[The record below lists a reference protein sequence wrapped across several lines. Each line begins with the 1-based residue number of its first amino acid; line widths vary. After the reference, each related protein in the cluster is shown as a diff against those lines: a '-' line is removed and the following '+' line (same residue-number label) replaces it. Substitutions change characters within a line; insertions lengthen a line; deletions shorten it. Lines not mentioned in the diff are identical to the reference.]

1 MRNWTPLESKQR
13 LFASVCRPAL
23 TYRHAE
29 LSVMKNWEVMH
40 LNHATSGQ
48 WRVTFL
54 AALYPRNAD
63 GKIRYDSRFTNVLI
77 QAEDWFE
84 GNKALFSCPAQL
96 PSAPARPDPPIVGKV
111 THHSIELYWDHAQA
125 WTDGGAGTPA
135 TEEDKN
141 KGFATIYVGYAK
153 TYTIEGLDPL
163 TQYRYRLRAVN
174 DEEASGFSPAITVS
188 TTREP
193 LTSEHLHKAVNNNDV
208 QAVIQILEAGETT
221 EHISP
226 SEDGETKWCRFR
238 RDVGVDV
245 PDKYGLTAL
254 MSASQ
259 RGFSGIIDVLMKCGA
274 SVQEKNS
281 SGKNCLMLACFAGHL
296 EIVKQLRGYGCDWET
311 RDLGGCTA
319 MHWACDGGHGQVVD
333 WMIQDGAE
341 VDVKDYKSGWTPLFR
356 VAALN
361 GDPQIAQLLI
371 QAGADVNRKDKD
383 GKTPL
388 MIAALNGHKKLVQL
402 LVESGADFKVK
413 NEFGSRAVEM
423 AHTFDRRPVVKY
435 LEELQ
440 ESDEE
445 KRKQRLQQLMT
456 ILPDSTEAINKAYL
470 RNSIAT
476 VSDMDSKVRVQK
488 PNPLKTANA
497 LSTLLFWWMNPLFK
511 VGYKRKLEEDDM
523 FNVLHED
530 SSCKLRTDLERAWNV
545 EKSDYS
551 KPRLLRALGRCYG
564 KGWILLGIPLV
575 IEETM
580 KVAQPLLMSRLI
592 LYFSPGSHA
601 LRLSNAALLKTTT
614 GQIVNLMSNDVNR
627 FDLGFQ
633 FIHYLWIGPVQAIV
647 ISAILWG
654 ELGPSCLAGL
664 GFMLFLFPVQS
675 AMGKLFSK
683 FRSQTADRTDER
695 VRTMSEII
703 SAMRVIKMYTWE
715 EPFGTLVKKQRRR
728 EVQKIA
734 KAVTSQGL
742 NLAFSYISVRVISL
756 LAFVTYTLLGN
767 AVTPSKVF
775 TAIALYNVLQFT
787 LLKFVPLA
795 VQFLSEVL
803 IAIHRIQFVPL
814 PVQFLSEVL
823 IAIHR
828 IQFVP
833 LAVQFLS
840 EVLIA
845 IHRIQFVP
853 LAVQFLSEV
862 LIAIHRIQFVPLAVQ
877 FLSEVLIAIHRIQ
890 FVPLV
895 VQFLSEVLIAIHR
908 IQFVPLVVQF
918 LSEVLIAIHRIQD
931 FLLLDEVSQLAI
943 SDTPEKNQDEHVH
956 PTSNNIIKKET
967 KKAEGFLNKAF
978 TTDAHDGKDPV
989 QPPKFSGKATSD
1001 DAEDKNYKISSLDIS
1016 PSVVVSNLSAKWDES
1031 KEVQTLK
1038 NMNFKVKDGQLFT
1051 VVGSVGSGKSSL
1063 LSVILGELPAA
1074 SGGVKVDGKVSYAAQ
1089 QAWVFSGTVRQNI
1102 VFGQPYDHLKYWKVI
1117 DCCGLS
1123 KDLEVLPNSDLTLV
1137 GDRGI
1142 TLSGGQKARINLA
1155 RAVYRDADIYLLDD
1169 PLSAVDAK
1177 GMLKNKLRILVT
1189 HQLQYLVNSDQI
1201 LIMNEGRQLA
1211 VGTYP
1216 ELVDQGF
1223 VFSDLVH
1230 AAKKEDGQTVL
1241 PSKRLVRRQSSIR
1254 SGVVDAVDTIDDE
1267 PTGDTAPE
1275 EPDEDRF
1282 EGSVS
1287 LRVYWDYLTAGFG
1300 KFGLLLS
1307 LVLNIVY
1314 QGSYVFTDWWL
1325 AHWAAKEE
1333 EYLNTRTNHSSAQN
1347 ISEKETIPPTVDSSF
1362 YLYVFTGVTVAVVVL
1377 STVRTLFM
1385 FYNCIMASH
1394 NLHNSMF
1401 HAIIRTP
1408 ILFFD
1413 TNPVGR
1419 ILNRFSKDMGQ
1430 LDEQLPWQFVEFVQ
1444 YTLLTVGVVILTG
1457 VVNPWVFIP
1466 VVPLLLIFLY
1476 LRQYFLATSRD
1487 VKRLEATTRSP
1498 VFSHLSAT
1506 LQGLTTIRALVAD
1519 SIVLREFDAHQ
1530 DQHSEAWFLYLCT
1543 TRWLAIRL
1551 DLLTAAFITSVT
1563 FCSVLAANSL
1573 DGGLVGLTVSYAIVV
1588 TVFFQWTVRL
1598 STEVETMMTSA
1609 ERVLEYTRL
1618 DPEVEPETKVY
1629 PPAGWPQHGSIALH
1643 NASFSYSKDGPE
1655 VLKELN
1661 ETIAAQEKVGIVG
1674 RTGAGKSSLM
1684 HMLLR
1689 MAEIK
1694 GAISIDGVDIST
1706 LGLSDLRSR
1715 ISVIPQ
1721 DPVLFSGSLRKNLDP
1736 FDQYTDSELWAA
1748 LEQVQLKHVVG
1759 ELSMAL
1765 EAELAECG
1773 TNFSVG
1779 QRQLVC
1785 LARALLRKTKIL
1797 IIDEATANVDPRTD
1811 ELIQR
1816 VIRSRF
1822 EHCTV
1827 LTIAHRLN
1835 TVIDSG
1841 RIMVIDDARI
1851 VEFGEP
1857 YRLLEAGDSGRFAR
1871 LVAELGT
1878 AEAARM
1884 RSAARQCFQRR
1895 HAEPQTVDTRL

>member
-1 MRNWTPLESKQR
+1 
-13 LFASVCRPAL
+13 
-23 TYRHAE
+23 
-29 LSVMKNWEVMH
+29 
-40 LNHATSGQ
+40 
-48 WRVTFL
+48 
-54 AALYPRNAD
+54 
-63 GKIRYDSRFTNVLI
+63 
-77 QAEDWFE
+77 
-84 GNKALFSCPAQL
+84 
-96 PSAPARPDPPIVGKV
+96 
-111 THHSIELYWDHAQA
+111 
-125 WTDGGAGTPA
+125 
-135 TEEDKN
+135 
-141 KGFATIYVGYAK
+141 
-153 TYTIEGLDPL
+153 
-163 TQYRYRLRAVN
+163 
-174 DEEASGFSPAITVS
+174 
-188 TTREP
+188 
-193 LTSEHLHKAVNNNDV
+193 
-208 QAVIQILEAGETT
+208 
-221 EHISP
+221 
-226 SEDGETKWCRFR
+226 
-238 RDVGVDV
+238 
-245 PDKYGLTAL
+245 
-254 MSASQ
+254 
-259 RGFSGIIDVLMKCGA
+259 
-274 SVQEKNS
+274 
-281 SGKNCLMLACFAGHL
+281 
-296 EIVKQLRGYGCDWET
+296 
-311 RDLGGCTA
+311 
-319 MHWACDGGHGQVVD
+319 
-333 WMIQDGAE
+333 
-341 VDVKDYKSGWTPLFR
+341 
-356 VAALN
+356 
-361 GDPQIAQLLI
+361 
-371 QAGADVNRKDKD
+371 
-383 GKTPL
+383 
-388 MIAALNGHKKLVQL
+388 
-402 LVESGADFKVK
+402 
-413 NEFGSRAVEM
+413 
-423 AHTFDRRPVVKY
+423 
-435 LEELQ
+435 
-440 ESDEE
+440 
-445 KRKQRLQQLMT
+445 
-456 ILPDSTEAINKAYL
+456 
-470 RNSIAT
+470 
-476 VSDMDSKVRVQK
+476 MDSKVRVQK

-592 LYFSPGSHA
+592 LYFSPGSHVTLTQAYLCAFGISACALLSGMLHHQIYFSTTRWGWRKRVACCSIIYKKA

-683 FRSQTADRTDER
+683 FRSQTAHRTDER

-767 AVTPSKVF
+767 TVTPSKVF

-803 IAIHRIQFVPL
+803 IAIR
-814 PVQFLSEVL
+814 
-823 IAIHR
+823 R

-845 IHRIQFVP
+845 IHRIQGGD
-853 LAVQFLSEV
+853 V
-862 LIAIHRIQFVPLAVQ
+862 LL
-877 FLSEVLIAIHRIQ
+877 LK

-908 IQFVPLVVQF
+908 IQ
-918 LSEVLIAIHRIQD
+918 IQD

-943 SDTPEKNQDEHVH
+943 SDTPEKNQDVH
-956 PTSNNIIKKET
+956 PTSDNIIRKEA
-967 KKAEGFLNKAF
+967 KNAEGFLNKAF

-989 QPPKFSGKATSD
+989 HPPKFSGKATSD

-1038 NMNFKVKDGQLFT
+1038 NVNFRVKDGQLFT

-1063 LSVILGELPAA
+1063 LSVILGELPAS
-1074 SGGVKVDGKVSYAAQ
+1074 SGEVKVDGRVSYASQ

-1102 VFGQPYDHLKYWKVI
+1102 VFGHPYDHLKYWKVI

-1123 KDLEVLPNSDLTLV
+1123 KDLEVFPNSDLTLV

-1155 RAVYRDADIYLLDD
+1155 RAVYRDADIYVLDD

-1177 GMLKNKLRILVT
+1177 
-1189 HQLQYLVNSDQI
+1189 
-1201 LIMNEGRQLA
+1201 GRQLA

-1216 ELVDQGF
+1216 ELVEQGF
-1223 VFSDLVH
+1223 VFSDLIH
-1230 AAKKEDGQTVL
+1230 TKKEDGNPVL

-1254 SGVVDAVDTIDDE
+1254 RGVVEAVDTIDDE
-1267 PTGDTAPE
+1267 PTEDSVPE

-1307 LVLNIVY
+1307 LVLNVVY
-1314 QGSYVFTDWWL
+1314 QVRNDKGSYVFTDWWL

-1347 ISEKETIPPTVDSSF
+1347 ISEKETIPPTVVDSSF

-1444 YTLLTVGVVILTG
+1444 YTLLTVGVVLLAG

-1506 LQGLTTIRALVAD
+1506 LQGLTTIRALAAD
-1519 SIVLREFDAHQ
+1519 NIVLREFDAHQ

-1618 DPEVEPETKVY
+1618 DPEVEPETKVH

-1643 NASFSYSKDGPE
+1643 NASFSYSKDGPD

-1689 MAEIK
+1689 MAEMK
-1694 GAISIDGVDIST
+1694 GGISIDGVDIST

-1841 RIMVIDDARI
+1841 RIMVIDDGRI

-1884 RSAARQCFQRR
+1884 RSTARQCFQRR
-1895 HAEPQTVDTRL
+1895 HAEPETADTRL

>member
-1 MRNWTPLESKQR
+1 
-13 LFASVCRPAL
+13 
-23 TYRHAE
+23 
-29 LSVMKNWEVMH
+29 
-40 LNHATSGQ
+40 
-48 WRVTFL
+48 
-54 AALYPRNAD
+54 
-63 GKIRYDSRFTNVLI
+63 
-77 QAEDWFE
+77 
-84 GNKALFSCPAQL
+84 
-96 PSAPARPDPPIVGKV
+96 
-111 THHSIELYWDHAQA
+111 
-125 WTDGGAGTPA
+125 
-135 TEEDKN
+135 
-141 KGFATIYVGYAK
+141 
-153 TYTIEGLDPL
+153 
-163 TQYRYRLRAVN
+163 
-174 DEEASGFSPAITVS
+174 
-188 TTREP
+188 
-193 LTSEHLHKAVNNNDV
+193 
-208 QAVIQILEAGETT
+208 
-221 EHISP
+221 
-226 SEDGETKWCRFR
+226 
-238 RDVGVDV
+238 
-245 PDKYGLTAL
+245 
-254 MSASQ
+254 
-259 RGFSGIIDVLMKCGA
+259 
-274 SVQEKNS
+274 
-281 SGKNCLMLACFAGHL
+281 
-296 EIVKQLRGYGCDWET
+296 
-311 RDLGGCTA
+311 
-319 MHWACDGGHGQVVD
+319 
-333 WMIQDGAE
+333 
-341 VDVKDYKSGWTPLFR
+341 
-356 VAALN
+356 
-361 GDPQIAQLLI
+361 
-371 QAGADVNRKDKD
+371 
-383 GKTPL
+383 
-388 MIAALNGHKKLVQL
+388 
-402 LVESGADFKVK
+402 
-413 NEFGSRAVEM
+413 
-423 AHTFDRRPVVKY
+423 
-435 LEELQ
+435 
-440 ESDEE
+440 
-445 KRKQRLQQLMT
+445 
-456 ILPDSTEAINKAYL
+456 
-470 RNSIAT
+470 
-476 VSDMDSKVRVQK
+476 MDSKVRVQK

-592 LYFSPGSHA
+592 LYFSPGNHVTLTEAYLCAFGISACALLSGMLHHQIYFSTTRWGWRKRVACCSIIYKKA

-683 FRSQTADRTDER
+683 FRSQTAHRTDER

-767 AVTPSKVF
+767 TVTPSKVF

-795 VQFLSEVL
+795 
-803 IAIHRIQFVPL
+803 
-814 PVQFLSEVL
+814 
-823 IAIHR
+823 
-828 IQFVP
+828 
-833 LAVQFLS
+833 
-840 EVLIA
+840 
-845 IHRIQFVP
+845 
-853 LAVQFLSEV
+853 
-862 LIAIHRIQFVPLAVQ
+862 
-877 FLSEVLIAIHRIQ
+877 
-890 FVPLV
+890 
-895 VQFLSEVLIAIHR
+895 
-908 IQFVPLVVQF
+908 VQF

-989 QPPKFSGKATSD
+989 QPPKFSGETPSD

-1038 NMNFKVKDGQLFT
+1038 NVNFRVKDGQLFT

-1063 LSVILGELPAA
+1063 LSVILGELPA
-1074 SGGVKVDGKVSYAAQ
+1074 SCGEVKVDGRVSYASQ

-1102 VFGQPYDHLKYWKVI
+1102 LFGLPYDHLKYWKVI

-1177 GMLKNKLRILVT
+1177 VGRLIFERCIQGMLKNKLRILVT

-1333 EYLNTRTNHSSAQN
+1333 EYLNTRTNNSSAQN
-1347 ISEKETIPPTVDSSF
+1347 ISEKETITPTVVDSSF

-1506 LQGLTTIRALVAD
+1506 LQGLTTIRALVANN
-1519 SIVLREFDAHQ
+1519 IVLREFDAHQ

-1618 DPEVEPETKVY
+1618 DPEVEPETKVH

-1661 ETIAAQEKVGIVG
+1661 ETIAAQEKVSVDTYLSTVWTSRRSGCPTCGAGSASSRRTRSCSPGASG
-1674 RTGAGKSSLM
+1674 RTWIRLISTPTRSCGPLWSKSS
-1684 HMLLR
+1684 
-1689 MAEIK
+1689 
-1694 GAISIDGVDIST
+1694 
-1706 LGLSDLRSR
+1706 
-1715 ISVIPQ
+1715 
-1721 DPVLFSGSLRKNLDP
+1721 
-1736 FDQYTDSELWAA
+1736 
-1748 LEQVQLKHVVG
+1748 
-1759 ELSMAL
+1759 
-1765 EAELAECG
+1765 
-1773 TNFSVG
+1773 
-1779 QRQLVC
+1779 
-1785 LARALLRKTKIL
+1785 
-1797 IIDEATANVDPRTD
+1797 
-1811 ELIQR
+1811 
-1816 VIRSRF
+1816 
-1822 EHCTV
+1822 
-1827 LTIAHRLN
+1827 
-1835 TVIDSG
+1835 
-1841 RIMVIDDARI
+1841 
-1851 VEFGEP
+1851 
-1857 YRLLEAGDSGRFAR
+1857 
-1871 LVAELGT
+1871 
-1878 AEAARM
+1878 
-1884 RSAARQCFQRR
+1884 
-1895 HAEPQTVDTRL
+1895 

>member
-1 MRNWTPLESKQR
+1 
-13 LFASVCRPAL
+13 
-23 TYRHAE
+23 
-29 LSVMKNWEVMH
+29 
-40 LNHATSGQ
+40 
-48 WRVTFL
+48 
-54 AALYPRNAD
+54 
-63 GKIRYDSRFTNVLI
+63 
-77 QAEDWFE
+77 
-84 GNKALFSCPAQL
+84 
-96 PSAPARPDPPIVGKV
+96 
-111 THHSIELYWDHAQA
+111 
-125 WTDGGAGTPA
+125 
-135 TEEDKN
+135 
-141 KGFATIYVGYAK
+141 
-153 TYTIEGLDPL
+153 
-163 TQYRYRLRAVN
+163 
-174 DEEASGFSPAITVS
+174 
-188 TTREP
+188 
-193 LTSEHLHKAVNNNDV
+193 
-208 QAVIQILEAGETT
+208 
-221 EHISP
+221 
-226 SEDGETKWCRFR
+226 
-238 RDVGVDV
+238 
-245 PDKYGLTAL
+245 
-254 MSASQ
+254 
-259 RGFSGIIDVLMKCGA
+259 
-274 SVQEKNS
+274 
-281 SGKNCLMLACFAGHL
+281 
-296 EIVKQLRGYGCDWET
+296 
-311 RDLGGCTA
+311 
-319 MHWACDGGHGQVVD
+319 
-333 WMIQDGAE
+333 
-341 VDVKDYKSGWTPLFR
+341 
-356 VAALN
+356 
-361 GDPQIAQLLI
+361 
-371 QAGADVNRKDKD
+371 
-383 GKTPL
+383 
-388 MIAALNGHKKLVQL
+388 
-402 LVESGADFKVK
+402 
-413 NEFGSRAVEM
+413 
-423 AHTFDRRPVVKY
+423 
-435 LEELQ
+435 
-440 ESDEE
+440 
-445 KRKQRLQQLMT
+445 
-456 ILPDSTEAINKAYL
+456 
-470 RNSIAT
+470 
-476 VSDMDSKVRVQK
+476 MDSKVRVQK

-592 LYFSPGSHA
+592 LYFSPGNHVTLTEAYLCAFGISACALLSGMLHHQIYFSTTRWGWRKRVACCSIIYKKA

-683 FRSQTADRTDER
+683 FRSQTAHRTDER

-767 AVTPSKVF
+767 TVTPSKVF

-795 VQFLSEVL
+795 
-803 IAIHRIQFVPL
+803 
-814 PVQFLSEVL
+814 
-823 IAIHR
+823 
-828 IQFVP
+828 
-833 LAVQFLS
+833 
-840 EVLIA
+840 
-845 IHRIQFVP
+845 
-853 LAVQFLSEV
+853 
-862 LIAIHRIQFVPLAVQ
+862 
-877 FLSEVLIAIHRIQ
+877 
-890 FVPLV
+890 
-895 VQFLSEVLIAIHR
+895 
-908 IQFVPLVVQF
+908 VQF

-989 QPPKFSGKATSD
+989 QPPKFSGETPSD

-1038 NMNFKVKDGQLFT
+1038 NVNFRVKDGQLFT

-1063 LSVILGELPAA
+1063 LSVILGELPA
-1074 SGGVKVDGKVSYAAQ
+1074 SCGEVKVDGRVSYASQ

-1102 VFGQPYDHLKYWKVI
+1102 LFGLPYDHLKYWKVI

-1177 GMLKNKLRILVT
+1177 VGRLIFERCIQGMLKNKLRILVT

-1333 EYLNTRTNHSSAQN
+1333 EYLNTRTNNSSAQN
-1347 ISEKETIPPTVDSSF
+1347 ISEKETITPTVVDSSF

-1506 LQGLTTIRALVAD
+1506 LQGLTTIRALVANN
-1519 SIVLREFDAHQ
+1519 IVLREFDAHQ

-1618 DPEVEPETKVY
+1618 DPEVEPETKVH

-1689 MAEIK
+1689 MAEMK

-1797 IIDEATANVDPRTD
+1797 IVDEATANVDPRTD

-1822 EHCTV
+1822 EYCTV

-1841 RIMVIDDARI
+1841 RIMVIDDGRI

-1884 RSAARQCFQRR
+1884 RSTARQCFQRR
-1895 HAEPQTVDTRL
+1895 HAEPETVNTRL